1 MLRYNTLENCDLQ
14 TIYATFSMAFSD
26 YIVPMKPTFS
36 QFENIL
42 LRRGFNS
49 ALSIGAF
56 EEGQLVGFIFS
67 SCRTWHDRKT
77 LYTISVGVIP
87 SYRGRKIAENLYL
100 ALFEIAKNAGIT
112 AYLLEVITTNSR
124 AIKLY
129 EKLGFKQHRTLHCFS
144 LKKPL
149 ATISLEESSILD
161 HHYKITIET
170 QMPNLDI
177 TKLID
182 YPSSWQYSLDSIYT
196 DPQGF
201 YYVIARTDQEI
212 AGILIVDRETA
223 AIFQIVVAKN
233 HRHQKLATAM
243 LTALKAEMPEKNFS
257 LSNIDNRNHSLI
269 GFIESLQFEPIINQY
284 EMLKVI

>member
-1 MLRYNTLENCDLQ
+1 
-14 TIYATFSMAFSD
+14 MAFSD
-26 YIVPMKPTFS
+26 YIMPMKPTFS

-42 LRRGFNS
+42 LRRGFDS

>member
-161 HHYKITIET
+161 HPYKITIET
-170 QMPNLDI
+170 KMPNLDI

-243 LTALKAEMPEKNFS
+243 LTALKVEMPEKNFS